1 MPNWNEVLQEIN
13 DYIKKNAGDPER
25 ARLAVDVIRRKY
37 LKALHDHTGRNV
49 IAYYSGFLSKPT
61 VAGLAMVII
70 MIPVLV
76 AGIIIVG
83 FMLVVTYDYT

>member
-1 MPNWNEVLQEIN
+1 MPKHKTL
-13 DYIKKNAGDPER
+13 
-25 ARLAVDVIRRKY
+25 RLT
-37 LKALHDHTGRNV
+37 ALWQ
-49 IAYYSGFLSKPT
+49 PT

-76 AGIIIVG
+76 GGIIIVG